1 MKKRIENKTVSKATN
16 GGRYGAIGSI
26 MQKRNGFDYLRIC
39 DVVNMK
45 KFMIPH
51 DVFFDQMD
59 KWQRPDG
66 SWKEQNKGGY
76 KFQFS
81 MKYENYTPINR
92 GTKETKENTDLLL
105 KYEQKLDPK
114 LYNEEARKKYFIK
127 NADVYMKDPAI
138 VGKLMERMVAEIEGE
153 VFEDGAHYDSYAK

>member
-1 MKKRIENKTVSKATN
+1 MKKRIENKTVSKPTE

-26 MQKRNGFDYLRIC
+26 MQKRGGFDYLRIC

-45 KFMIPH
+45 VFIIPH
-51 DVFFDQMD
+51 DVFFAQMD

-66 SWKEQNKGGY
+66 SWKAQNKGGY
-76 KFQFS
+76 KFMFS
-81 MKYENYTPINR
+81 MKYENFKPINR
-92 GTKETKENTDLLL
+92 GTLETKENTDLLL

-114 LYNEEARKKYFIK
+114 LYGEEARKSYLIK
-127 NADVYMKDPAI
+127 NIDVYAKDPAI